1 MSDHD
6 DDPFDYGDRTTF
18 QLRNQQFALDD
29 YGTVMNLPVPEPP
42 APIAE
47 PEPAAQPMA
56 QTIEKAPVEI
66 EATAPVESA
75 PSDPLMRIEQ
85 KLDAALAAIEFLRR
99 RVDSI
104 DVMLARV
111 VNRD

>member
-42 APIAE
+42 APIEA
-47 PEPAAQPMA
+47 PEPVTQV
-56 QTIEKAPVEI
+56 IEEAPAEI
-66 EATAPVESA
+66 EATAAPVESA
-75 PSDPLMRIEQ
+75 PSDPLARIEQ

-111 VNRD
+111 LNRD